1 MVKIAFL
8 LIVFLMLTSVGCNS
22 AGTAEPVS
30 GTAETIP
37 VTGPTSNLKDCTDSA
52 AFVNDM
58 TIPDG
63 TIVKAGETFLKVW
76 RVENTGT
83 CPWAERYT
91 LVFVGGERMDAPDS
105 IPLKVTQ
112 PGQTLDIAVNM
123 TAPESYGEYR
133 ADFELHDP
141 DGNAIPI
148 DNGAILWVIIMVET
162 ETEDAGD
169 N

>member
-1 MVKIAFL
+1 MVEKAILPIL
-8 LIVFLMLTSVGCNS
+8 LLMLILSGC
-22 AGTAEPVS
+22 AGTGTPEAVS
-30 GTAETIP
+30 ETAETIP
-37 VTGPTSNLKDCTDSA
+37 VTGPTSDPPECTDSA

-58 TIPDG
+58 TVPDG
-63 TIVKAGETFLKVW
+63 TIVKASEPFLKVW

-91 LVFVGGERMDAPDS
+91 LVFVGGEQMDAPDS

-112 PGQTLDIAVNM
+112 PGQTLDISIDM
-123 TAPESYGEYR
+123 TAPEADGEYR

-148 DNGAILWVIIMVET
+148 DNGTVLWVIVTVET
-162 ETEDAGD
+162 AAS